1 MSKAP
6 ITKVPSPVGGGGLGW
21 GRLYRTAMDALYRFC
36 VIVAG
41 GALVLISAVIPWGV
55 FTRYVLNSAASW
67 PEPMAILL
75 TIVLTFF
82 GAAAC
87 YRAGT
92 HMSVSVLVRVM
103 PLPLRRVIEP
113 FAEGLVALVG
123 LFMVIWGARLVDAT
137 WHQSIAEFPS
147 LSVGLTYLPIP
158 VGWRHNAAV
167 RCRAPADRAPAA
179 GRRTDAALRRVH
191 SRPME
196 ILIVVGTLLVCFA
209 LGVPIAYALG
219 LGALAGAYWIG
230 IPLEAVMLQVSSG
243 VSKFAMLTI
252 PFFVLAGAI
261 MAEGGMARRLVAF
274 ANVLVGLVRVRGGLS
289 AVNVLATTFLS
300 GISGSAVADT
310 SAIGSVMI
318 PQMERTGYPRVF
330 ATNVTISASVQA
342 LLVPPSHNA
351 VIYSLATGGT
361 ISIISLFMAGVM
373 PGLLLGASL
382 VVLCLVIA
390 YRNGHP
396 RGETVPLREAAKI
409 AIDALWGLVTLAIIL
424 GGILGGIFTAI
435 EAGAVACI
443 WAFFVT
449 MFIYRDYRW
458 RDLPE
463 LIHRTMR
470 TVAMVMT
477 LIAFASSV
485 GYVMALMQVPAR
497 VTALL
502 LTLSSDKNVIL
513 FLINILLLVLGC
525 LLDMAP
531 SILIVTPILLPVV
544 MKFGVDPVHFGM
556 IMLLNLGIGLCHP
569 PVGAI
574 LFVGCAVG
582 RVTIEQVVREIWPFY
597 GVMFFVLMLV
607 TYIPSVSLWLPRILG
622 L

>member
-1 MSKAP
+1 
-6 ITKVPSPVGGGGLGW
+6 L
-21 GRLYRTAMDALYRFC
+21 
-36 VIVAG
+36 
-41 GALVLISAVIPWGV
+41 
-55 FTRYVLNSAASW
+55 
-67 PEPMAILL
+67 
-75 TIVLTFF
+75 
-82 GAAAC
+82 
-87 YRAGT
+87 
-92 HMSVSVLVRVM
+92 
-103 PLPLRRVIEP
+103 
-113 FAEGLVALVG
+113 
-123 LFMVIWGARLVDAT
+123 
-137 WHQSIAEFPS
+137 
-147 LSVGLTYLPIP
+147 
-158 VGWRHNAAV
+158 
-167 RCRAPADRAPAA
+167 
-179 GRRTDAALRRVH
+179 
-191 SRPME
+191 E
-196 ILIVVGTLLVCFA
+196 ILIVIATLLVCFA
-209 LGVPIAYALG
+209 LGVPIAYGLG

-274 ANVLVGLVRVRGGLS
+274 ANVLVGVVRIRGGLS

-318 PQMERTGYPRVF
+318 PQMEKTGYPRVF

-351 VIYSLATGGT
+351 LIYSLATGGT
-361 ISIISLFMAGVM
+361 ISIISLFMAGVA

-382 VVLCLVIA
+382 IVLCLVLA

-396 RGETVPLREAAKI
+396 RGETVPLRQAVKI

-424 GGILGGIFTAI
+424 GGILGGVFTAI

-485 GYVMALMQVPAR
+485 GYVMALMQVPAK

-502 LTLSSDKNVIL
+502 LTLSNDKNVIL

-597 GVMFFVLMLV
+597 AVMFLVLMLV
-607 TYIPSVSLWLPRILG
+607 TYIPSISLWLPRMLA

>member
-1 MSKAP
+1 
-6 ITKVPSPVGGGGLGW
+6 
-21 GRLYRTAMDALYRFC
+21 
-36 VIVAG
+36 
-41 GALVLISAVIPWGV
+41 
-55 FTRYVLNSAASW
+55 
-67 PEPMAILL
+67 
-75 TIVLTFF
+75 
-82 GAAAC
+82 
-87 YRAGT
+87 
-92 HMSVSVLVRVM
+92 
-103 PLPLRRVIEP
+103 
-113 FAEGLVALVG
+113 
-123 LFMVIWGARLVDAT
+123 
-137 WHQSIAEFPS
+137 
-147 LSVGLTYLPIP
+147 
-158 VGWRHNAAV
+158 
-167 RCRAPADRAPAA
+167 
-179 GRRTDAALRRVH
+179 
-191 SRPME
+191 ME

-318 PQMERTGYPRVF
+318 PQMEQTGYPRVF

-382 VVLCLVIA
+382 VVLCLVLA

-396 RGETVPLREAAKI
+396 RGETVPLRAAVNI

-424 GGILGGIFTAI
+424 GGILGGVFTAI

-607 TYIPSVSLWLPRILG
+607 TYIPSVSLWLPRMLG

>member
-1 MSKAP
+1 
-6 ITKVPSPVGGGGLGW
+6 
-21 GRLYRTAMDALYRFC
+21 
-36 VIVAG
+36 
-41 GALVLISAVIPWGV
+41 
-55 FTRYVLNSAASW
+55 
-67 PEPMAILL
+67 
-75 TIVLTFF
+75 
-82 GAAAC
+82 
-87 YRAGT
+87 
-92 HMSVSVLVRVM
+92 
-103 PLPLRRVIEP
+103 
-113 FAEGLVALVG
+113 
-123 LFMVIWGARLVDAT
+123 
-137 WHQSIAEFPS
+137 
-147 LSVGLTYLPIP
+147 
-158 VGWRHNAAV
+158 
-167 RCRAPADRAPAA
+167 
-179 GRRTDAALRRVH
+179 
-191 SRPME
+191 ME
-196 ILIVVGTLLVCFA
+196 ILIVIASLFVCIA

-219 LGALAGAYWIG
+219 LAALAGAYWIG
-230 IPLEAVMLQVSSG
+230 IPFEAIMLQVSSG

-274 ANVLVGLVRVRGGLS
+274 ANVLVGMVRVRGGLS

-318 PQMERTGYPRVF
+318 PQMEKTGYPRVF

-361 ISIISLFMAGVM
+361 ISIISLFMAGVA

-382 VVLCLVIA
+382 VVLCLVLA

-396 RGETVPLREAAKI
+396 RGETVALREAVKI

-424 GGILGGIFTAI
+424 GGILGGVFTAI
-435 EAGAVACI
+435 EAGAVACL

-449 MFIYRDYRW
+449 MFIYRDYSW
-458 RDLPE
+458 RELPQ
-463 LIHRTMR
+463 LVHRTMR
-470 TVAMVMT
+470 TVATVMT
-477 LIAFASSV
+477 LIAFAASV

-497 VTALL
+497 VTAML

-513 FLINILLLVLGC
+513 LLINVLLLVLGC

-531 SILIVTPILLPVV
+531 SILICTPILLPVV
-544 MKFGVDPVHFGM
+544 VKFGVDPVHFGM

-597 GVMFFVLMLV
+597 AVMFIVLMLV
-607 TYIPSVSLWLPRILG
+607 TYIPSISLWLPRL
-622 L
+622 LSL